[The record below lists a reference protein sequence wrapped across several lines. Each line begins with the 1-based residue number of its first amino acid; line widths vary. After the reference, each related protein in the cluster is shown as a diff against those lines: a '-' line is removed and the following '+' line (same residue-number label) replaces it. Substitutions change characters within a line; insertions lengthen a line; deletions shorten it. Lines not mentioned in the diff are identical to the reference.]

1 MIIMF
6 AVDAY
11 LNTAV
16 ILLHHFTCIRYT
28 YQQIPFLQIFHEVT
42 ED

>member
-1 MIIMF
+1 MF

-11 LNTAV
+11 FNTAV
-16 ILLHHFTCIRYT
+16 ILLHHFTCMYT

-42 ED
+42 VD